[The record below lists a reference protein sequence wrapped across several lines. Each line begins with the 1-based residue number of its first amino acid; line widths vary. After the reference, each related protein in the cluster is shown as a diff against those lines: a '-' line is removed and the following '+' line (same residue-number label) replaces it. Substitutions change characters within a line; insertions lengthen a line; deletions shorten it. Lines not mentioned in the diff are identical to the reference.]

1 MIFGQIL
8 TKPSVTSAP
17 VLEPATQHG
26 TQGRCSSAGPNNLQ
40 VLETGTSQDYASRV
54 LRFPRKRARTTRQVG
69 HPVGR
74 PLNLSRVSRWIV
86 GHFGGVT
93 QGPPLGPEPHD
104 G

>member
-40 VLETGTSQDYASRV
+40 VLETGTSQATRAGCCVSQGNAPG
-54 LRFPRKRARTTRQVG
+54 PR
-69 HPVGR
+69 GR
-74 PLNLSRVSRWIV
+74 S
-86 GHFGGVT
+86 VT
-93 QGPPLGPEPHD
+93 QLAVH
-104 G
+104 